1 MRPIQMVDTKTQYH
15 RIKSEVDQAVLEV
28 LESSAFI
35 NGKPVQQF
43 AEELA
48 SYLGVAHVIP
58 CANGTDALQI
68 AMMALGLQPGDE
80 VITPSF
86 TYIATT
92 EVIALLRLTPVF
104 VEVDPHTFC
113 MDPDSLRKAI
123 TPKTKAIVPVHLYG
137 HAAPM
142 AEILRIANEHNLFVI
157 EDNAQAIGCDYHF
170 SDGRVAKTGTLGHIG
185 CTSFYPS
192 KNLGAYGDGGAIFTN
207 DSSLAER
214 LRMIANHG
222 QRQRYYHEIVGC
234 NSRLDSVQAAILRIK
249 LRHLDAYNEARRS
262 VADFY
267 DQAFATHPLVTTPF
281 QAAYSKHVYHQYTLK
296 LAAGVDRDGL
306 VKHLADRSI
315 PSMIYYPVPGHR
327 QPMFAEFGSA
337 EQSMPITDALTD
349 VVISL
354 PIHTEMD
361 EEQKAYIANAVLEFL
376 NK

>member
-1 MRPIQMVDTKTQYH
+1 
-15 RIKSEVDQAVLEV
+15 
-28 LESSAFI
+28 
-35 NGKPVQQF
+35 
-43 AEELA
+43 
-48 SYLGVAHVIP
+48 
-58 CANGTDALQI
+58 
-68 AMMALGLQPGDE
+68 
-80 VITPSF
+80 
-86 TYIATT
+86 
-92 EVIALLRLTPVF
+92 
-104 VEVDPHTFC
+104 

-142 AEILRIANEHNLFVI
+142 AELLRIANEHNLFVI

-207 DSSLAER
+207 DSALAER

-281 QAAYSKHVYHQYTLK
+281 QAVYSKHVYHQYTLK

-306 VKHLADRSI
+306 VKYLADRSI

-337 EQSMPITDALTD
+337 EHSMPITDALTD

-361 EEQKAYIANAVLEFL
+361 EEQKAYIANAVLEYL

>member
-142 AEILRIANEHNLFVI
+142 AEILRIADEHNLFVI

-306 VKHLADRSI
+306 VKYLADRSI

-361 EEQKAYIANAVLEFL
+361 EEQKVYIANAVLEYL

>member
-1 MRPIQMVDTKTQYH
+1 MRPIQMVDTKSQYH
-15 RIKSEVDQAVLEV
+15 QIKNEVDQAVLEV

-43 AEELA
+43 SEELA
-48 SYLGVAHVIP
+48 NYLGVAHVIP

-68 AMMALGLQPGDE
+68 AMMALGLKPGDE

-113 MDPDSLRKAI
+113 MDPESLRKAI
-123 TPKTKAIVPVHLYG
+123 TSKTKAIVPVHLYG

-142 AEILRIANEHNLFVI
+142 AEILRIAQEHELYVI
-157 EDNAQAIGCDYHF
+157 EDNAQAIGSAYTF
-170 SDGRVAKTGTLGHIG
+170 PDGRVAKTGTMGHIG

-192 KNLGAYGDGGAIFTN
+192 KNLGAYGDGGAIFTQEAE
-207 DSSLAER
+207 LAER

-222 QRQRYYHEIVGC
+222 QRTRYYHEVVGC

-249 LRHLDAYNEARRS
+249 LRRLDAYNQARRT
-262 VADFY
+262 VAAFY
-267 DQAFATHPLVTTPF
+267 DQAFATHPLITTPF
-281 QAAYSKHVYHQYTLK
+281 QAAYSKHVFHQYTLK
-296 LAAGVDRDGL
+296 LAVGVDRNGL

-327 QPMFAEFGSA
+327 QPMFSEFGTA
-337 EQSMPITDALTD
+337 ELPMPITDALTD
-349 VVISL
+349 AVISL

-361 EEQKAYIANAVLEFL
+361 EEQQLHIVNAVLEFL
-376 NK
+376 NH